1 MNAIAPFKCLL
12 ACVTATTMCAMMTAC
27 SPSRTPSSDASSTAK
42 RPASTVE
49 VRRGGITPLSSSSTG
64 VQVAPVFSLTTPAKG
79 WFHST
84 TDQGA
89 YVHAGDVLGTVG
101 DQQVTAPVDGVIETV
116 AQDNDMAADYPLF
129 SMRYGGMSAS
139 VDATALLATI
149 DPDQPL
155 TGRFQI
161 TDAQGP
167 TDCAAVVNDG
177 VATPPSSAEDT
188 AGSATTAHGTEST
201 RTLQCLFPKDVQ
213 ARPGQNA
220 TVVLTATAVED
231 ALILPVTA
239 VAGRLASGQV
249 SRRDGDSFAT
259 VNVKLGASDG
269 TSIIIL
275 DGLEEGDMVSATAP
289 NLTPGAQS

>member
-129 SMRYGGMSAS
+129 SIRYGGMSAS

-239 VAGRLASGQV
+239 VAGSSPPAR
-249 SRRDGDSFAT
+249 
-259 VNVKLGASDG
+259 
-269 TSIIIL
+269 
-275 DGLEEGDMVSATAP
+275 SAGVTEIRSP
-289 NLTPGAQS
+289 P

>member
-49 VRRGGITPLSSSSTG
+49 VRRGGITPLSSSS
-64 VQVAPVFSLTTPAKG
+64 
-79 WFHST
+79 
-84 TDQGA
+84 
-89 YVHAGDVLGTVG
+89 G

-129 SMRYGGMSAS
+129 SIRYGGMSAS

-259 VNVKLGASDG
+259 VNVKLGAS
-269 TSIIIL
+269 
-275 DGLEEGDMVSATAP
+275 
-289 NLTPGAQS
+289 GACQVICVWGVFYK

>member
-116 AQDNDMAADYPLF
+116 AQDNDMAADYP
-129 SMRYGGMSAS
+129 R
-139 VDATALLATI
+139 
-149 DPDQPL
+149 
-155 TGRFQI
+155 
-161 TDAQGP
+161 
-167 TDCAAVVNDG
+167 CW
-177 VATPPSSAEDT
+177 
-188 AGSATTAHGTEST
+188 
-201 RTLQCLFPKDVQ
+201 
-213 ARPGQNA
+213 RP
-220 TVVLTATAVED
+220 
-231 ALILPVTA
+231 
-239 VAGRLASGQV
+239 
-249 SRRDGDSFAT
+249 
-259 VNVKLGASDG
+259 
-269 TSIIIL
+269 
-275 DGLEEGDMVSATAP
+275 
-289 NLTPGAQS
+289 

>member
-129 SMRYGGMSAS
+129 SIRYGGMSAS
-139 VDATALLATI
+139 VDATALLATNAMHRI
-149 DPDQPL
+149 FQDCMPDRW
-155 TGRFQI
+155 GRNLMLRAEHQDTRSEHRTARTLFEG
-161 TDAQGP
+161 DLLLS
-167 TDCAAVVNDG
+167 VND
-177 VATPPSSAEDT
+177 E
-188 AGSATTAHGTEST
+188 T
-201 RTLQCLFPKDVQ
+201 RQGALRFWNND
-213 ARPGQNA
+213 G
-220 TVVLTATAVED
+220 D
-231 ALILPVTA
+231 ALAPSETGGPREVTI
-239 VAGRLASGQV
+239 Q
-249 SRRDGDSFAT
+249 SRIHSNDEQ
-259 VNVKLGASDG
+259 L
-269 TSIIIL
+269 L
-275 DGLEEGDMVSATAP
+275 
-289 NLTPGAQS
+289 

>member
-1 MNAIAPFKCLL
+1 M
-12 ACVTATTMCAMMTAC
+12 
-27 SPSRTPSSDASSTAK
+27 
-42 RPASTVE
+42 
-49 VRRGGITPLSSSSTG
+49 
-64 VQVAPVFSLTTPAKG
+64 
-79 WFHST
+79 
-84 TDQGA
+84 
-89 YVHAGDVLGTVG
+89 HAGDVLGTVG

-129 SMRYGGMSAS
+129 SIRYGGMSAS

-155 TGRFQI
+155 TDRFQI

-188 AGSATTAHGTEST
+188 AGSAMTAHGTEST